1 MKKFLKG
8 SLLAIA
14 TVCGM
19 GVFATEDTVTLPDV
33 GVDISAMITAAM
45 DQLAPILLVAIGA
58 TFAIIVIKWGISWA
72 RGIGSRRG

>member
-19 GVFATEDTVTLPDV
+19 GVFADDTVTLPDV

-45 DQLAPILLVAIGA
+45 DELAPILLVAIGA